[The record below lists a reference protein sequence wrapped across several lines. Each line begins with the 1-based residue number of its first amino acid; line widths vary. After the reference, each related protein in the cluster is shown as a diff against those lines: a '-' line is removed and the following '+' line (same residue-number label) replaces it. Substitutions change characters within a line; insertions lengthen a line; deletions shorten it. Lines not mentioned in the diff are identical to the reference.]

1 MYTHLTR
8 EEREVISQMHFAG
21 HSNAA
26 IARKLGR
33 APSTIGRELTRN
45 AATDGS
51 YSACRAQ
58 QQAADRKRQR
68 PRMRKMDDADINTY
82 VRMRLTQRWS
92 PDQIAGR
99 LKREFAGD
107 CQRQVSHQTIYD
119 WIKQDDDRVHWQ
131 SLLRRGGRRRPVQDR
146 RGKLTACVSIGNRP
160 CIVDSRRR
168 FGDWEGDTVVGKRH
182 GGGLV
187 TLNERKSGFLIT
199 RKVKDRTARRVRRA
213 MTERLGQLPPTLRR
227 TLTLDNGKEFS
238 EHQQLAANLKM
249 GVYFADPYKSWQR
262 GSNENT
268 NGLLRQY
275 FPKGT
280 DFGSVG
286 WQTIAEAT
294 ESLNN
299 RPRKRLGYRTPN
311 EVLASHLGIAFE
323 T

>member
-21 HSNAA
+21 QSNGA

-58 QQAADRKRQR
+58 QQATDRRRQR
-68 PRMRKMDDADINTY
+68 PRLRKMDDPDTGTI

-99 LKREFAGD
+99 LKGEHPHEPR
-107 CQRQVSHQTIYD
+107 RHVSHQTIYD
-119 WIKQDDDRVHWQ
+119 WIKHQDDRAHWQ
-131 SLLRRGGRRRPVQDR
+131 SLLRRGGRARPPQDR
-146 RGKLTACVSIGNRP
+146 RGKLPACVSIAHRP
-160 CIVDSRRR
+160 RIVDARRR

-182 GGGLV
+182 SGGLV

-213 MTERLGQLPPTLRR
+213 ITERMEQLPPALRR

-238 EHQQLAANLKM
+238 EHERLAANLNM
-249 GVYFADPYKSWQR
+249 GVYFAEPYKSWQR

-280 DFGSVG
+280 DFRTVG
-286 WQTIAEAT
+286 WQRIAEAT
-294 ESLNN
+294 DSLNN

-311 EVLASHLGIAFE
+311 EVLASHLGVAFE